1 MNLTKLAAAAVLVA
15 SAGAAFA
22 APQAVNPGGSLG
34 TNPDGVSFVG
44 LANGVSTYSFD
55 LVDMAPAGFVST
67 FDLSADFWSVFAPA
81 TINGITVTG
90 GSFSDTVT
98 ATSSG
103 TALFSGLSAGSYT
116 ISFDST
122 GSFGSFIT
130 GSVTATA
137 ITTPVP
143 EAGSMA
149 LALAG
154 LGVVGLVA
162 SRRRKV

>member
-44 LANGVSTYSFD
+44 LANGVSTFYFD

-98 ATSSG
+98 ATG
-103 TALFSGLSAGSYT
+103 TAPLG
-116 ISFDST
+116 
-122 GSFGSFIT
+122 FG
-130 GSVTATA
+130 TATDMA
-137 ITTPVP
+137 TATCPLCPTCPDCPTP
-143 EAGSMA
+143 GQ
-149 LALAG
+149 
-154 LGVVGLVA
+154 
-162 SRRRKV
+162 

>member
-44 LANGVSTYSFD
+44 LANGVSTFYFD
-55 LVDMAPAGFVST
+55 LVEVATPGFTTS

-90 GSFSDTVT
+90 GSFSDTVVP
-98 ATSSG
+98 ASG
-103 TALFSGLSAGSYT
+103 SALFTGLSAGSYS

-122 GSFGSFIT
+122 GSFGSFVT
-130 GSVTATA
+130 GTVTATA